1 MKFKYVLVKRE
12 DLEDIQKYSK
22 EIGDSNA
29 KMFEL
34 IESILVNNHLVEKEK
49 VKYSKIIAENMHID
63 ANNLAIFL
71 TSYDVF

>member
-22 EIGDSNA
+22 KIGDSND

-34 IESILVNNHLVEKEK
+34 IESIVVNNLLFFYEM
-49 VKYSKIIAENMHID
+49 IIGENMHIG
-63 ANNLAIFL
+63 ATNLAIFL
-71 TSYDVF
+71 TLYDVF

>member
-22 EIGDSNA
+22 KIGDSNA

-49 VKYSKIIAENMHID
+49 VKYSKIIGENVHID

-71 TSYDVF
+71 TSYGMF

>member
-22 EIGDSNA
+22 KIGDSND

-34 IESILVNNHLVEKEK
+34 IESIVVNNHLVEKER
-49 VKYSKIIAENMHID
+49 VKYYKIIGENAHIV

-71 TSYDVF
+71 TSQDMF

>member
-22 EIGDSNA
+22 KIGDSND

-34 IESILVNNHLVEKEK
+34 IESIVVNNHLVEKEK
-49 VKYSKIIAENMHID
+49 IKYAKIIGENMHIG
-63 ANNLAIFL
+63 ATNLAIFL
-71 TSYDVF
+71 TLYDVF

>member
-22 EIGDSNA
+22 KIGDSND

-34 IESILVNNHLVEKEK
+34 IESIVVNNHLVEKER
-49 VKYSKIIAENMHID
+49 VKYYKIIGENAHIA

-71 TSYDVF
+71 TSYDMF